1 MANSSFV
8 RSRSNK
14 VIAGVC
20 GGLAANFGIDAN
32 LVRILMLLAVIFI
45 QPIGWILY
53 LALWLLLPYEDG
65 GETGLDALKR
75 QFGSGSGSS
84 SN

>member
-1 MANSSFV
+1 MANAPFV

-32 LVRILMLLAVIFI
+32 IVRILALLAIIFI
-45 QPIGWILY
+45 QPVGWIIY

-65 GETGLDALKR
+65 GETGLDSLKR
-75 QFGSGSGSS
+75 QFGSGSS